1 MWIDDEFISEMIDI
15 CIRNNEDNN
24 KIQRINKIIEIIV

>member
-24 KIQRINKIIEIIV
+24 KIIEIIV